1 MSAGFPG
8 AGATSAGEVRRAV
21 EAAWR
26 MESAQIVATLARL
39 TADLSAAEDLAHDAL
54 VAALESWPASGVP
67 DNPAAWLTTTAR
79 RRALD
84 ALRRRPMLEAAHAE
98 IARQSAPPDPIAML
112 HDAIDDAVG
121 DSLLGLVFATC
132 HPALS
137 PESRAA
143 LTLRTLGGL
152 TTDEIAR
159 AFLTPVP
166 TVAQRI
172 VRAKKTL
179 REAGVTFEV
188 PRAAELTGRLGDVL
202 RVVYLVF
209 NEGYTATAGA
219 DWSRPDLCEEA
230 LRLGRVLGGLM
241 PVEAEAHGLVSLMEV
256 QASRLAARVGPDG
269 EPVLLLDQDRTRWD
283 ALLIRRGLAA
293 LEKGVSLAGGAP
305 GPYLL
310 QAAIAAC
317 HARARRAEDTDWA
330 EIAALYATL
339 ARVQPSPVVE
349 LNRAVAVGFAEGPA
363 AGLALADTIAETG
376 VLDGYHLLDAV
387 RGDLLEKLGRTAEAA
402 AAFER
407 AAALTGNER
416 ERVLL
421 DRRASES
428 RGLAP

>member
-1 MSAGFPG
+1 MSAGLPD
-8 AGATSAGEVRRAV
+8 AAASAGEVRRAV

-39 TADLSAAEDLAHDAL
+39 TGDLAAAEDLAHDAL
-54 VAALESWPASGVP
+54 VAALETWPVTGVP
-67 DNPAAWLTTTAR
+67 ESPGAWLTTTAR

-98 IARQSAPPDPIAML
+98 IARQSAPPDPTARL

-137 PESRAA
+137 AEARAA

-172 VRAKKTL
+172 VRAKTTL

-188 PRAAELTGRLGDVL
+188 PRAAELAARLGDVL

-209 NEGYTATAGA
+209 NEGYTATAGV
-219 DWSRPDLCEEA
+219 DWARPDLCEEA
-230 LRLGRVLGGLM
+230 LRLGRVLADLM
-241 PVEAEAHGLVSLMEV
+241 PHEPEVHGLVALMEI
-256 QASRLAARVGPDG
+256 QASRLGARVGAGG

-283 ALLIRRGLAA
+283 ALLVRRGLAA
-293 LEKGVSLAGGAP
+293 LERGVSLAGGTP

-317 HARARRAEDTDWA
+317 HARARRAGDTDWA
-330 EIAALYATL
+330 EVAALYAAL
-339 ARVQPSPVVE
+339 ARVQPSPVVK

-363 AGLALADTIAETG
+363 AGLARADALAEAG

-407 AAALTGNER
+407 AAALTRNER
-416 ERVLL
+416 ERALL
-421 DRRASES
+421 ARRASEC
-428 RGLAP
+428 RDPAL